1 MLAVAVT
8 DVTIEGEYQFER
20 RLVGTSPRELR
31 TLAEWFVRE
40 EVEEVVM
47 ESTAPY
53 WRPVW
58 AASFASPKSSSLT
71 RPSCSPSPEHDMA
84 GFRSRCVMPFWCAAA
99 SASAIGIAIFKRR
112 SSGIPFLGM
121 EFASDRPSTS
131 SIVRKN

>member
-71 RPSCSPSPEHDMA
+71 RLLLALAEHDMA

>member
-71 RPSCSPSPEHDMA
+71 RLLLALAEHGMA